1 MNRGNNLAKLVAGI
15 VVIFAVVL
23 VIVSIISSSSGRSTL
38 EINTSNTEK
47 VADNTENAADKG
59 KNDYSSTTIEEKMD
73 YLTKKISVSTNSP
86 RKASVDLSGPSLYD
100 ELPEIEKYPYVVE
113 GTGDI
118 NIEIFASPE
127 KSGKDKDGWIVEVAE
142 EFNQQGYTVDGRTIS
157 VSVRNIASG
166 LGADYIISG
175 KYVPDAFTPSSML
188 WGSLINAQGGNVTI
202 ESERLV
208 GNVAGI
214 LVNKSIK
221 EKLVS
226 TYGKADVAAVLQAIV
241 KNEIVMGYTNPLA
254 SSTGLNFLLSTLN
267 YYDPKDLLSEKAK
280 SGFTTV
286 QNNVPYVAYTTM
298 QMRESAASGKLS
310 GMVMEYQTYVND
322 EELSKYEFIPFGIRH
337 DNPLYEVG
345 TLSAD
350 KKAVLDKFA
359 EFCLNESSQQKATDY
374 GFNGMNEYTG
384 EAYDTNGG
392 TVLQAQQLWKQN
404 KDGGKDIIA
413 VFVADTSGSMDG
425 DPLNQLKKSLI
436 NGAQY
441 INDNNYIGLVSYS
454 SDVTIELPV
463 AKFDLN
469 QRAYFQGAVEDLQA
483 VGGTATYDGITV
495 AIKMLLEAKASNPDA
510 KLMLF
515 LLSDGETN
523 KGNALEYVE
532 PLISQSQIP
541 VYTIGY
547 NANIEALQAISNINE
562 ASSINADSDD
572 VIYKIKSLFN
582 AQM

>member
-1 MNRGNNLAKLVAGI
+1 MNGKNNLVKFALGIGVIFI
-15 VVIFAVVL
+15 VVLIL
-23 VIVSIISSSSGRSTL
+23 VSMASKFSGVSNRDEKEL
-38 EINTSNTEK
+38 ETFNNKSLTEK
-47 VADNTENAADKG
+47 LE
-59 KNDYSSTTIEEKMD
+59 
-73 YLTKKISVSTNSP
+73 YLSQSIKVGTNSP
-86 RKASVDLSGPSLYD
+86 RKASVDLATPSLYD
-100 ELPEIEKYPYVVE
+100 ELPEIEKYPLVVE

-127 KSGKDKDGWIVEVAE
+127 KSGDGKDGWIVEVAKK
-142 EFNQQGYTVDGRTIS
+142 FNEQGYTIDGRTIS

-175 KYVPDAFTPSSML
+175 KYAPDAFSPSSIL
-188 WGSLINAQGGNVTI
+188 WGNLIKAQGGDVTI
-202 ESERLV
+202 EADRLV

-214 LVNKSIK
+214 LVSKSTK
-221 EKLVS
+221 EMLESK
-226 TYGKADVAAVLQAIV
+226 YGAADMEAVLTAV
-241 KNEIVMGYTNPLA
+241 VNNEMVMGYTNPLA

-267 YYDPKDLLSEKAK
+267 YYDASNLLSDKAK
-280 SGFTTV
+280 AGFTTF

-298 QMRESAASGKLS
+298 QMRESAASGKLD

-337 DNPLYEVG
+337 DNPIYQVG
-345 TLSAD
+345 ALSED
-350 KKAVLDKFA
+350 KKAVLDQFT
-359 EFCLNESSQQKATDY
+359 EYSLNDSSQDLAAEY
-374 GFNGMNEYTG
+374 GFNGLNDYAG
-384 EAYDTNGG
+384 ESYDVNGS

-413 VFVADTSGSMDG
+413 VFVADVSGSMDG
-425 DPLNQLKKSLI
+425 DPINQLKKSLI

-454 SDVTIELPV
+454 TDVAIELPI

-483 VGGTATYDGITV
+483 GGNTATYDGITV
-495 AIKMLLEAKASNPDA
+495 AVKMLLEAKETNPDA

-523 KGNALEYVE
+523 IGNSLDYVE
-532 PLISQSQIP
+532 PVIKESSIP

-547 NANIEALQAISNINE
+547 NKDITALQAISNINE

>member
-1 MNRGNNLAKLVAGI
+1 MNKENLMKFVVGI
-15 VVIFAVVL
+15 AVIFVVVL
-23 VIVSIISSSSGRSTL
+23 VIVSLATNSSG
-38 EINTSNTEK
+38 
-47 VADNTENAADKG
+47 G
-59 KNDYSSTTIEEKMD
+59 KNKHQKNMEAYNNKTLNEKLN
-73 YLTKKISVSTNSP
+73 YLSDKIKQDKNNP
-86 RKASVDLSGPSLYD
+86 RKASIELTSPSLYD
-100 ELPEIEKYPYVVE
+100 ELPEIDKYPIVVE

-127 KSGKDKDGWIVEVAE
+127 KSGSKKDGWLIEVAE
-142 EFNQQGYTVDGRTIS
+142 DFNAQGYSIDGKTIS
-157 VSVRNIASG
+157 VSIRNIASG

-175 KYVPDAFTPSSML
+175 KYIPDVFSPSSEL
-188 WGSLINAQGGNVTI
+188 WGNLINAQGGDVTMVAKK
-202 ESERLV
+202 LV

-214 LVNKSIK
+214 LVNKNTK
-221 EKLVS
+221 ETLA
-226 TYGKADVAAVLQAIV
+226 TNYGSADLQAVLKAV
-241 KNEIVMGYTNPLA
+241 VNNEMVMGYTNPLA
-254 SSTGLNFLLSTLN
+254 SSTGLNFLLSTL
-267 YYDPKDLLSEKAK
+267 YYNDPKDLLSDKAK
-280 SGFTTV
+280 SGFTEF
-286 QNNVPYVAYTTM
+286 QNNVPFVAYTTM
-298 QMRESAASGKLS
+298 QMRESAASGKLD

-345 TLSAD
+345 ALLPD
-350 KKAVLDKFA
+350 KKQVLEQFS
-359 EFCLNESSQQKATDY
+359 EFCLNDSSQALAKEY
-374 GFNGMNEYTG
+374 GFNGLDSYQG
-384 EAYDTNGG
+384 EAYETNGG
-392 TVLQAQQLWKQN
+392 TVLQAQQLWKEN

-413 VFVADTSGSMDG
+413 VFVADVSGSMDG
-425 DPLNQLKKSLI
+425 DPMNQLKKSLI

-454 SDVTIELPV
+454 SNVTVEVPI

-495 AIKMLLEAKASNPDA
+495 GIKMLLEAKESNPQA

-523 KGNALEYVE
+523 EGNTLDYVQPVIQE
-532 PLISQSQIP
+532 SGIP

-547 NANIEALQAISNINE
+547 NANIEALQTISNINE